1 MHAYSTAG
9 PYGAVKTIAALQ
21 NTGECQVLT
30 VKLPTSWCSSGT
42 AESRDN
48 PLLAQYLLENI
59 IIAGCMDPDVIFF
72 LSSRGDQRGNPG
84 RDEGGRG
91 Q

>member
-84 RDEGGRG
+84 REEGGRG